1 MNPELQT
8 VVGRIEMLERQN
20 GTLRMIAMLA
30 LLVSI
35 GFGVMML
42 MQSSRKAEPADT
54 VGRFSSIEANRII
67 LRDLD
72 SRAAG
77 GLEVDRNGTIR
88 LVLGR
93 TGEGGAVVVEAQ
105 RNGIAHVTLR
115 DAQGVVRAGIVGSD
129 QPTFALGGK
138 PESPAIT
145 MLAASDGSGRIAVHD
160 ARGRVRFRAP

>member
-8 VVGRIEMLERQN
+8 VVARIELIERQN
-20 GTLRMIAMLA
+20 GTLKLIAA
-30 LLVSI
+30 LSMVVAL
-35 GFGVMML
+35 GAAVMTWI
-42 MQSSRKAEPADT
+42 QSSRQATPTEG
-54 VGRFSSIEANRII
+54 VGRFSLVEANRII

-93 TGEGGAVVVEAQ
+93 SGETAAVVLEAQ

-115 DAQGVVRAGIVGSD
+115 DAQGAVRAGLVGSD

-145 MLAASDGSGRIAVHD
+145 LLASADGSGRIEVHD